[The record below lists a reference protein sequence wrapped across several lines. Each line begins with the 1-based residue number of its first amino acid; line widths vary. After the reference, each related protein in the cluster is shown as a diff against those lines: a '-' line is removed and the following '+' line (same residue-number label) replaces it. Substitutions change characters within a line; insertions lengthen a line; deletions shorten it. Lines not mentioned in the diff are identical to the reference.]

1 MVFKIVF
8 AINRM
13 SANNSK
19 FWPEL
24 GESISENYKEFHKKS
39 SNKTPQ
45 ERLTDVRKYFID
57 LIQAVYKRDKPR
69 IEDFIE
75 KRKPIDEKLKRI
87 ETDLKVKIKNMLKIE
102 PISASSFS
110 AGTNLLDESDL
121 DFNIPVPDLDNPA
134 TLVKLSNICGLNGY
148 EFVKVRSADNPGIH
162 YVFQGFVEGVEIEIK
177 LRYAPYYMKVHHLMH
192 DYLDNKMPKEHK
204 ATIAWI
210 KHNLKQ
216 LSKTNKSK
224 KEVYDD
230 FKALYYEQGLA
241 NAGVYEMLY
250 PLIEG
255 GGKKKGR
262 RTRRR

>member
-1 MVFKIVF
+1 
-8 AINRM
+8 M

-19 FWPEL
+19 FWADL
-24 GESISENYKEFHKKS
+24 GTEISNKYKEFHKQS
-39 SNKTPQ
+39 SGKTPQ
-45 ERLTDVRKYFID
+45 ERLMDVKAYFDTLLDTIYGRD
-57 LIQAVYKRDKPR
+57 GLRIQ
-69 IEDFIE
+69 EFIE

-87 ETDLKVKIKNMLKIE
+87 ETDLKVKIKAMLGIE

-121 DFNIPVPDLDNPA
+121 DFNIPVPDLDKPA
-134 TLVKLSNICGLNGY
+134 ILVKLSNICGLNGY
-148 EFVKVRSADNPGIH
+148 EFVKVRSDDNPGIH

-177 LRYAPYYMKVHHLMH
+177 LRYAPYYKKVHHLMH
-192 DYLDNKMPKEHK
+192 DYLDNKMSKEHK

-255 GGKKKGR
+255 GGKKNGR

>member
-1 MVFKIVF
+1 
-8 AINRM
+8 M

-24 GESISENYKEFHKKS
+24 GDSISENYKEFHKKS
-39 SNKTPQ
+39 SGKTPQ
-45 ERLTDVRKYFID
+45 ERLTDVRKYFIG
-57 LIQAVYKRDKPR
+57 LIQAVYKRDKPH
-69 IEDFIE
+69 IEAFIE

-87 ETDLKVKIKNMLKIE
+87 ETDLKVKIKDMLGIE

-121 DFNIPVPDLDNPA
+121 DFNIPVPDLDKP

-148 EFVKVRSADNPGIH
+148 EFVKIRSVDNLGIH

-177 LRYAPYYMKVHHLMH
+177 LRDAAYYKKVHHLMH
-192 DYLDNKMPKEHK
+192 HYLDNEMSKEHK

-224 KEVYDD
+224 KGVYDD

-241 NAGVYEMLY
+241 GAGVYEMLY

-255 GGKKKGR
+255 GGKKNGR